1 MSADTLIQKMRRQRE
16 LKIEVAEG
24 KTITLLRPPEIEV
37 GSLSRGVTLDHVR
50 RYAVGWSGFTEA
62 DLLTA
67 GGSEPVEFHV
77 EIAAELLADH
87 SAWLLKLQNGVIDAV
102 NAHFEAKKAA
112 LGN

>member
-16 LKIEVAEG
+16 LQIEVAEG
-24 KTITLLRPPEIEV
+24 KKITMLRPPETEF
-37 GSLSRGVTLDHVR
+37 GTLARGLTLDHVR
-50 RYAVGWSGFTEA
+50 RYAVGWSGFTEG
-62 DLLTA
+62 DLLVA

-77 EIAAELLADH
+77 EIACELLADR
-87 SAWLLKLQNGVIDAV
+87 SAWLVKLHNGVIDAV